1 MIDSFFL
8 RTRRMIGF
16 LFLIFLTGC
25 EFKKEGYQ
33 DLDNLFADFSTYLK
47 ASDDS
52 LRSYCYKITPDE
64 STLKY
69 MEKHDI
75 HIGGIPKKL
84 RAMKADVRNDLQE
97 KYFQKLLNFKHELKS
112 YNQLEQLEYIGREE
126 TGERLMNKELN
137 IYAVETN
144 LVLKS
149 GNDTLFFTLGE
160 MYKMQDRWL
169 SFTKPR
175 INH

>member
-1 MIDSFFL
+1 MIESIFNRSL
-8 RTRRMIGF
+8 LLTG
-16 LFLIFLTGC
+16 FLIFMLQTGC
-25 EFKKEGYQ
+25 ASKKEGYQ
-33 DLDNLFADFSTYLK
+33 DLDKLFADFPTYLK
-47 ASDDS
+47 ATDDS

-64 STLKY
+64 STLAF

-84 RAMKADVRNDLQE
+84 RAMQADIRIDLQE
-97 KYFQKLLNFKHELKS
+97 KYFQKLLKFKYELIS
-112 YNQLEQLEYIGREE
+112 YNQLDQLEYIGRVEN
-126 TGERLMNKELN
+126 GERLMNKELN
-137 IYAVETN
+137 IYAVETD

-149 GNDTLFFTLGE
+149 GNDTLFFTMGE